1 MLFTFVKSIWFL
13 YKITILNE
21 YKLPRV
27 QKQIKTISNL
37 EGRSRI
43 LNQKNA
49 WRFGPRESYDLVELS
64 EITKKEYRKIPKRK
78 TGTLGVK

>member
-1 MLFTFVKSIWFL
+1 M
-13 YKITILNE
+13 
-21 YKLPRV
+21 

-43 LNQKNA
+43 LNKKNA
-49 WRFGPRESYDLVELS
+49 RGFGPRESYDVVELS

-78 TGTLGVK
+78 TGTLGLK